1 MFRVS
6 SKSFTVSF
14 WSWLVMYVGGDLSL
28 FVGGSGVSVLCCR
41 GWWPP
46 WVVSDF
52 SVALPLEIHCPF
64 RWATPGTLRFS
75 LMIVY
80 LSLDPFF
87 ILFSDMWFPERP
99 YSYLLSS
106 VGFRSF
112 SLLWWFLLLF
122 LFEGVAVSEI
132 GRTLTIAIRW
142 TYFSFVLPIMG
153 SHLLNLWFR
162 FIRGPRL
169 LSCFP
174 FCLHFPG
181 YFVPCYSCSTG
192 LVGGWV
198 SASFGCQSLYC
209 QESSWFTFAIFFFWL
224 FLSFSY
230 FLDCFYSE
238 HYLSLFVI
246 EFYCINWQ
254 TH

>member
-1 MFRVS
+1 MASLGCV
-6 SKSFTVSF
+6 
-14 WSWLVMYVGGDLSL
+14 WLLG
-28 FVGGSGVSVLCCR
+28 
-41 GWWPP
+41 
-46 WVVSDF
+46 
-52 SVALPLEIHCPF
+52 SVA
-64 RWATPGTLRFS
+64 AGNS
-75 LMIVY
+75 LSISLGYAWDVEVFVDDSIS
-80 LSLDPFF
+80 LSRS
-87 ILFSDMWFPERP
+87 ILYSLSDMWFPERP